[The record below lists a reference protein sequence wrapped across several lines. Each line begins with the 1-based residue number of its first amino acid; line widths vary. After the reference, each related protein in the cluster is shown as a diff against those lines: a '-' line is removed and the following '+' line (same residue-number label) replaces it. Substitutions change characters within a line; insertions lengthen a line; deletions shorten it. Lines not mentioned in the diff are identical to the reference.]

1 LRKVFIGGLS
11 WNTTEGICDH
21 LSLYKTDQL
30 REYFEA
36 MGHPVEKITIMRDK
50 ESGKSRGFG
59 FIFFQRAESVHQI
72 PSVCTIESRKVANWV
87 VHSRWQVEVKPAIS
101 KEEIAKQP
109 EKIFIGGIP
118 VYLSDK
124 KVRKHFEKYGTI
136 LEFQII
142 KDQTTRRSRGFG
154 FVRYEDPAVIDKVM
168 SEEHFFFGKQ
178 VRPLYSIFYLIGRI
192 KESRAQKFTNGA
204 TFSC

>member
-1 LRKVFIGGLS
+1 
-11 WNTTEGICDH
+11 
-21 LSLYKTDQL
+21 
-30 REYFEA
+30 
-36 MGHPVEKITIMRDK
+36 M
-50 ESGKSRGFG
+50 
-59 FIFFQRAESVHQI
+59 
-72 PSVCTIESRKVANWV
+72 
-87 VHSRWQVEVKPAIS
+87 EVKPAIS

-154 FVRYEDPAVIDKVM
+154 FVRFEDPDVIDKVM

-178 VRPLYSIFYLIGRI
+178 VSSFNL
-192 KESRAQKFTNGA
+192 
-204 TFSC
+204 